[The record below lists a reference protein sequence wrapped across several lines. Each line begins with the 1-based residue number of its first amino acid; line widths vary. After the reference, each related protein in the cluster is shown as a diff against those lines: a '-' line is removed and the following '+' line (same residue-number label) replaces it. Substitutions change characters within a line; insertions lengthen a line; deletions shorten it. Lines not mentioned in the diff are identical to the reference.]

1 MENIQGFY
9 DNLRNEYNP
18 QLVKDIK
25 LYKQFTSNLKK
36 REIQRKFLLE
46 CRSHNIL
53 PNHILNQTYINIR
66 FFSKHICEEIENSTR
81 LFGKKILKEI

>member
-1 MENIQGFY
+1 MKQLLHRNMENIQGFY

-46 CRSHNIL
+46 CRKKPERPLTLMLNLSNKLRKSLNI
-53 PNHILNQTYINIR
+53 IR
-66 FFSKHICEEIENSTR
+66 V
-81 LFGKKILKEI
+81 